1 MIRGYRLFRYRD
13 EGVLRY
19 AVHGVHYPEG
29 KPEKA
34 HDCRTREPVSILH
47 DSRLEV
53 VKMLTEMIND
63 INAYPVI
70 ELESQ
75 LGVPKKKR
83 KR

>member
-29 KPEKA
+29 QPEKA
-34 HDCRTREPVSILH
+34 HNCMTREPVSILH
-47 DSRLEV
+47 DSKLEV
-53 VKMLTEMIND
+53 VKMLTEMLND
-63 INAYPVI
+63 INAFPVI
-70 ELESQ
+70 ELDSPA
-75 LGVPKKKR
+75 GSPKKKQ